1 MIKKISILI
10 MGLNCF
16 LCLNASKDIDAVYAL
31 IERVTPGYAS
41 QYQLELIDEVRGS
54 DIYEIDS
61 NEQKVILRGNNAI
74 ALASA
79 FNWYLKYT
87 CNAHLS
93 WFGDQLDLPKK
104 LPRPVKKER
113 RVINGKYRVYMNYC
127 TLSYSMAWWD
137 WKRWERE
144 IDYMAMNGINMPLCT
159 VGLSAVWYNTLLRF
173 GYSDEEARAFL
184 VGPAHAAWQW
194 MQNIENVEEYS
205 LPKSVIQKQSDLGK
219 KIISRQLELGMK
231 PIQQGFSGYVPMNF
245 KEKYPEAGISKKKN
259 WCAYSATAQLD
270 PTDPMFATFGKVFL
284 DEEKKLFGAHGFY
297 AADPFHEGRPPV
309 NTKEYLN
316 SVGKAIHELFQDFDP
331 GSTWVMQAWSIREFI
346 ATAVPK
352 EHLLILDLDGS
363 CKKGKVGQTVF
374 WGYPVVTGILHNFG
388 GRINMHGDLS
398 SLASNPYV
406 SLKKK
411 YTNICGSGLFPEGI
425 EQNPVYYELAFEMP
439 HHEGEI
445 DINAWLD
452 DYATRRYGAKS
463 VAAREAMKYLLKG
476 PYRRGTS
483 GTEKSSIVAA
493 RPALNVKKSGPNAP
507 LEIRYDPMTLFSAQ
521 EKLLEDVETL
531 KNSRP
536 YRFDLVDV
544 QRQIMTNLGQLV
556 HKEAAI
562 AFRAKD
568 KEAFRIHSHRFLELL
583 SDMDRLL
590 RSRSEYNFD
599 KWLSDARK
607 WGDTETEKNVM
618 ERDATSLLTI
628 WGPEKGPVIFD
639 YAWREWSGLVENFYL
654 PRWKMFY
661 DMLEEHL
668 ENGTE
673 YSEEGLQQVYKRE
686 AFRANDFY
694 DKLADWELSF
704 VKQSGKARN
713 PIIQGDEIALV
724 CELFPK
730 YKKLAGEYYKNEND
744 KNATSVDDND
754 IFENLG
760 E

>member
-93 WFGDQLDLPKK
+93 WFGAQLDLPKK

-284 DEEKKLFGAHGFY
+284 DEEKNCLEHMVFMLPILF
-297 AADPFHEGRPPV
+297 
-309 NTKEYLN
+309 
-316 SVGKAIHELFQDFDP
+316 
-331 GSTWVMQAWSIREFI
+331 M
-346 ATAVPK
+346 
-352 EHLLILDLDGS
+352 
-363 CKKGKVGQTVF
+363 
-374 WGYPVVTGILHNFG
+374 
-388 GRINMHGDLS
+388 
-398 SLASNPYV
+398 
-406 SLKKK
+406 
-411 YTNICGSGLFPEGI
+411 
-425 EQNPVYYELAFEMP
+425 
-439 HHEGEI
+439 
-445 DINAWLD
+445 
-452 DYATRRYGAKS
+452 
-463 VAAREAMKYLLKG
+463 
-476 PYRRGTS
+476 
-483 GTEKSSIVAA
+483 
-493 RPALNVKKSGPNAP
+493 
-507 LEIRYDPMTLFSAQ
+507 
-521 EKLLEDVETL
+521 
-531 KNSRP
+531 
-536 YRFDLVDV
+536 
-544 QRQIMTNLGQLV
+544 
-556 HKEAAI
+556 
-562 AFRAKD
+562 
-568 KEAFRIHSHRFLELL
+568 
-583 SDMDRLL
+583 
-590 RSRSEYNFD
+590 
-599 KWLSDARK
+599 
-607 WGDTETEKNVM
+607 
-618 ERDATSLLTI
+618 RDAL
-628 WGPEKGPVIFD
+628 
-639 YAWREWSGLVENFYL
+639 R
-654 PRWKMFY
+654 
-661 DMLEEHL
+661 
-668 ENGTE
+668 
-673 YSEEGLQQVYKRE
+673 
-686 AFRANDFY
+686 
-694 DKLADWELSF
+694 
-704 VKQSGKARN
+704 
-713 PIIQGDEIALV
+713 
-724 CELFPK
+724 
-730 YKKLAGEYYKNEND
+730 
-744 KNATSVDDND
+744 
-754 IFENLG
+754 
-760 E
+760 